1 MICDT
6 IVIVFSLRKSSE
18 GRVWS
23 VGRYWTINGAF
34 TGQRE
39 VVSISG
45 LLNGESSSSSLIVRM
60 RERYERVGDK

>member
-1 MICDT
+1 MIHDT
-6 IVIVFSLRKSSE
+6 IVVVFRYESPRKE
-18 GRVWS
+18 GS
-23 VGRYWTINGAF
+23 VGRYWTINGAS